1 MRVLA
6 AVVSG
11 TALVVTGLVLT
22 APVAQAGSCY
32 YTNNPQWNTTQWSG
46 TTAGVPTELTL
57 VWYDRYQC
65 LQSVYI
71 SFQDSSGATFHSGNA
86 QISHSGETA
95 YARITWTPRAGK
107 NYFYATQTILNQ
119 TNDQG
124 SPCYYEYTGCTYTSD
139 YRYSRYEIR
148 DSFQPL
154 AAPSA
159 PYNVTADANNRSIRV
174 RWSPP
179 ASNSSAVSEYVVTRL
194 ENGEVL
200 CRTTALYC
208 DANDLPD
215 GAYTYQVASKNQI
228 GVGGTSTPTIGVLVA
243 PPNPPAFAGYSLDD
257 SGRNIVFNWDS
268 NTGTSAAPAVYRI
281 YDTGGS
287 EVCGVPVVPG
297 QSMYSCTVTP
307 PKAGSTYSLKVETG
321 MGDSTSVPTA
331 LIKPSPDAF
340 FKTCSKVKGQSRD
353 CAMGKTWTFEWCT
366 KKGGKATLATSKGKT
381 VKSGKAKKSS
391 TCVKKKPYLTKF
403 VITEKKTGAKQYVV
417 TLPDKSKKTVAVS
430 SRATLG

>member
-1 MRVLA
+1 MKRFMRTLA

-11 TALVVTGLVLT
+11 TALVATGMVFT
-22 APVAQAGSCY
+22 APNASPAICGFGDPVDLQSAFTSQMY
-32 YTNNPQWNTTQWSG
+32 
-46 TTAGVPTELTL
+46 AGVTTTTRIPFI
-57 VWYDRYQC
+57 YKYSDAGC
-65 LQSVYI
+65 LQGMIFTFVGGGGADVQAVRANVS
-71 SFQDSSGATFHSGNA
+71 SSGV
-86 QISHSGETA
+86 SGEATA
-95 YARITWTPRAGK
+95 EWVPKALEYKLLVDVVYQFGSFSDQITTSRWTYEGPLGGRA
-107 NYFYATQTILNQ
+107 FV
-119 TNDQG
+119 
-124 SPCYYEYTGCTYTSD
+124 
-139 YRYSRYEIR
+139 
-148 DSFQPL
+148 PL
-154 AAPSA
+154 PAPSA

-215 GAYTYQVASKNQI
+215 GAYTYQVESKNQI

-243 PPNPPAFAGYSLDD
+243 PPNPPAFAGYNLDD

-287 EVCGVPVVPG
+287 EVCGTPVVPG

-321 MGDSTSVPTA
+321 MGDSTSAPTE
-331 LIKPSPDAF
+331 LIKPNPDAF

-353 CAMGKTWTFEWCT
+353 CATGKKWTFEWCT
-366 KKGGKATLATSKGKT
+366 KKGGKATLATSKGKK

-403 VITEKKTGAKQYVV
+403 VITEKKTGSKQYVV
-417 TLPDKSKKTVAVS
+417 TLPDKAKKSVVVT
-430 SRATLG
+430 SRATLT